1 MCSETFIQDSIDPS
15 PDFFRHSALIK
26 KVHCVLRT
34 EMAVGAQWI
43 RKILILESTSR
54 LLLLDIGPES
64 SK

>member
-15 PDFFRHSALIK
+15 PDILRHSALKK

-54 LLLLDIGPES
+54 PLLLDIGPGS

>member
-15 PDFFRHSALIK
+15 PDILRHSALKK

-43 RKILILESTSR
+43 RKILTLESTSR
-54 LLLLDIGPES
+54 PLFLDVGPES
-64 SK
+64 SE